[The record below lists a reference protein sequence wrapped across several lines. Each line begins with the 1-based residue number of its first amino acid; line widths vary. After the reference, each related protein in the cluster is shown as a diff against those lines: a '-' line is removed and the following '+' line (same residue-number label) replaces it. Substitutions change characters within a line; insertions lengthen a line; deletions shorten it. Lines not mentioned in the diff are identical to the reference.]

1 VTPARS
7 RSASLGTTVVTISGL
22 RAKAVA
28 LLGVA
33 VLLRRMA
40 GPHRAI
46 LYWASALSLVV
57 AVMEAAIGV
66 MVVPLL
72 SHLVGGG
79 APLPPLFERARQ
91 LFSSASSQATVVSG
105 IFWVGLGFLLRQ
117 LFAAGT
123 QTLAFL
129 AAARIVTY
137 IRSELTK
144 NLLAARFS
152 FLDRLKTGTPRQ
164 IVVQEA
170 GAINKASR
178 TLVNLAGNVVAGLL
192 MLLLLL
198 TLSPLLTALLVGLV
212 LLAAPLKLFYSL
224 LVHRASNA
232 HMDAK
237 LGLMDKLNET
247 LLGIRQIKLL
257 NAERFFR
264 EDLEKASTKT
274 ERLFRRANILQAWDP
289 VLVQVGALLVV
300 LLTLLVNQV
309 VAIAP
314 ISLLIAYFILLYR
327 LLPIVDSANDSFNL
341 LLTLRPSL
349 VQVARFFPLPP
360 GALEEPGPDGVPAEH
375 VSRLEL
381 DDVCFSYGPDGEVLS
396 HVSLEAREGELVAI
410 VGESG
415 SGKTTVSHLLLGM
428 YRPNSGSI
436 RLDGRPLEE
445 MNLTALRSTVAL
457 MTQDVHL
464 FNTTVRDVVRGCDPR
479 LSIEDIERAARDA
492 EADAFV
498 REFKEG
504 YDTIVGERGVRLSG
518 GQRQRLQLAQTYA
531 RRAPVIVLDE
541 ATSALDVVTERRIM
555 ENLARHRAG
564 RIILI
569 ITHRLANV
577 EAADR
582 VYVLERGRVVEFGRF
597 AELKERKGALWRM
610 AERQREHGADSG
622 E

>member
-1 VTPARS
+1 MA
-7 RSASLGTTVVTISGL
+7 LGISGI
-22 RAKAVA
+22 RSKTAA

-33 VLLRRMA
+33 TLLRRLA

-66 MVVPLL
+66 LVVPLL

-79 APLPPLFERARQ
+79 GSLPPLFEQARQ
-91 LFSSASSQATVVSG
+91 LFASASSQQTVVTG
-105 IFWVGLGFLLRQ
+105 IFWVALSFLLRQ

-123 QTLAFL
+123 QTMAFL

-137 IRSELTK
+137 IRSELTS
-144 NLLAARFS
+144 NLLEARFS

-170 GAINKASR
+170 GAVNKASR
-178 TLVNLAGNVVAGLL
+178 TLVSLAGNVVAGVLMVVLL
-192 MLLLLL
+192 V
-198 TLSPLLTALLVGLV
+198 TLSPLLTGLLLLLLV
-212 LLAAPLKLFYSL
+212 LAAPLKLLYSL
-224 LVHRASNA
+224 QVHRTANA

-237 LGLMDKLNET
+237 LRLMDKLNET

-257 NAERFFR
+257 NAQRFFR
-264 EDLEKASTKT
+264 RDLEESSVET

-289 VLVQVGALLVV
+289 VLVQVATLLTV
-300 LLTLLVNQV
+300 LLTLLFNQV
-309 VAIAP
+309 VSIAP

-327 LLPIVDSANDSFNL
+327 LLPIVDSANTSFNL

-360 GALEEPGPDGVPAEH
+360 GALEEPGPQGAPAEH
-375 VSRLEL
+375 VDRLEL

-396 HVSLEAREGELVAI
+396 HVSLEARAGELVAI

-415 SGKTTVSHLLLGM
+415 SGKTTISHLLLGM
-428 YRPNSGSI
+428 YHPATGSI
-436 RLDGRPLEE
+436 RLDGRGLQEI
-445 MNLTALRSTVAL
+445 NLTALRSTVAL

-464 FNTTVRDVVRGCDPR
+464 FNTSIREVIRGCDPR
-479 LSIEDIERAARDA
+479 IGVDEIERAARDA
-492 EADAFV
+492 EAEAFI
-498 REFKEG
+498 RGFRKG

-555 ENLARHRAG
+555 ETLARHRQG
-564 RIILI
+564 RILLI

-582 VYVLERGRVVEFGRF
+582 VYVLEQGRVVECGRF
-597 AELKERKGALWRM
+597 GELVERRGALWRM
-610 AERQREHGADSG
+610 AERQRERGADSG
-622 E
+622 EWVAP